1 MRAIQLYLLCSS
13 LTLAAQSYNNRGG
26 IMDSVPVNNLARYA
40 RNPMVKNYLAKLAER
55 EKPKNVA
62 RWYYVD
68 TNLLPKEIADKYE
81 ANSYDA
87 GTEEFVEA
95 CYEKSDWFFTQ
106 VYHSVARTVLGFFMS
121 MTSVNGLLNR
131 GAMFVFSEAQF
142 QRFLDIPVDWKADSL
157 LDIGAGDGKVT
168 EKILHHFR
176 QKFATEQSPTMQ
188 WRLQEKGFKI
198 LDIDEWSHKKDYS
211 VVTALN
217 LLDRIDTPMKFLRD
231 LHSAVRLGEG
241 LIVLAIVLPYSP
253 CHEKGSTFG
262 EPQER
267 LPINGETIEEQIVSL
282 HDDVFT
288 PNGFEVV
295 KFTRLPYL
303 CEGDLHNDFFLL
315 TDIVFLLKTTS
326 GVGKVVDMSESSSS
340 VNVTV

>member
-1 MRAIQLYLLCSS
+1 
-13 LTLAAQSYNNRGG
+13 
-26 IMDSVPVNNLARYA
+26 MDVPTNNLARYA

-62 RWYYVD
+62 RWYYID
-68 TNLLPKEIADKYE
+68 IHAFPKLIAEKYE
-81 ANSYDA
+81 ASTYDA
-87 GTEEFVEA
+87 GTEEFIEA

-106 VYHSVARTVLGFFMS
+106 VYHSVARSFLGFFMS

-142 QRFLDIPVDWKADSL
+142 HRFLDIDAEWKADSL

-168 EKILHHFR
+168 EKILPHFR
-176 QKFATEQSPTMQ
+176 HKYATEQSPTMQ

-198 LDIDEWSHKKDYS
+198 LEIDDWANKEYS
-211 VVTALN
+211 VITALN
-217 LLDRIDTPMKFLRD
+217 LLDRIDTPIKFLRD
-231 LHSAVRLGEG
+231 LHSSVKLGEG
-241 LIVLAIVLPYSP
+241 IVLLAIVLPYSP
-253 CHEKGSTFG
+253 CHEKGSSFTD
-262 EPQER
+262 PQEK
-267 LPINGETIEEQIVSL
+267 LPISGETIEEQIISL
-282 HDDVFT
+282 HDDVFE

-315 TDIVFLLKTTS
+315 TDILFWLKTSNQTS
-326 GVGKVVDMSESSSS
+326 SIDDSTGSCPINVGV
-340 VNVTV
+340 